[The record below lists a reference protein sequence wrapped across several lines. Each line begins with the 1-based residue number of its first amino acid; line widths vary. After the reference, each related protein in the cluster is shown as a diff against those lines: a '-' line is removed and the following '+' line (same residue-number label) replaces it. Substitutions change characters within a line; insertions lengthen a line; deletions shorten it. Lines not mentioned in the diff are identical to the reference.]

1 MKCFRKNI
9 LALVLLIMGVV
20 FWLSPNLVVSA
31 DTSNPVISI
40 VNPPSQ
46 DANASG
52 GFIADMCLDVNSA
65 IHNKNI
71 FKAEKIAGS
80 TVEADK
86 DFLTFSF
93 DSSANVANISINMT
107 AYNKLS
113 TKVKQEVMQTSLDT
127 VYNSSIS
134 KTNKNKIYNALCKQD
149 EPTSALVRQLS
160 DDVTA
165 DFGNAYKYFRPF
177 SGPLGVF
184 LGCAVLI
191 IFVILALTL
200 LFDIAYITLPFVQE
214 ALPEENGKVRFV
226 SIEASNAIKEQESKA
241 GTEYINPLGIYLKSK
256 VKQYIAIFIC
266 LLYLMSGKIF
276 SVMANFMD
284 YFNGFLG

>member
-1 MKCFRKNI
+1 MKCFRQNI

-52 GFIADMCLDVNSA
+52 GFVADMCLNVNSA
-65 IHNKNI
+65 IHDKNI
-71 FKAEKIAGS
+71 FKAETKA
-80 TVEADK
+80 VADT

-93 DSSANVANISINMT
+93 DSSSNVANISINMT
-107 AYNKLS
+107 AYNKLG
-113 TKVKQEVMQTSLDT
+113 TKAKQEVMQTSLDT
-127 VYNSSIS
+127 IYNSSIS

-149 EPTSALVRQLS
+149 EPTSSLVRQLS

-184 LGCAVLI
+184 LGCAVMV

-200 LFDIAYITLPFVQE
+200 LFDIAYITLPFIQN
-214 ALPEENGKVRFV
+214 ALPEDNGRVRFI
-226 SIEASNAIKEQESKA
+226 SLEASNAVKEQESKS
-241 GTEYINPLGIYLKSK
+241 GTEYVNPLGIYLKSK
-256 VKQYIAIFIC
+256 VKQYIAMFIC